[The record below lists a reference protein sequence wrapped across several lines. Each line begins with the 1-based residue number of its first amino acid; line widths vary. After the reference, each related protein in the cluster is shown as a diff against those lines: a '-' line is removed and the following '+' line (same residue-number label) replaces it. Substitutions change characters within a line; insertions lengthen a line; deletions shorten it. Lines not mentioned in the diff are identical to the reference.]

1 MPTCPTCNGTIPPG
15 SSDCPR
21 CRTVISGSG
30 GLDATATQAGAPD
43 RAEAP
48 VASKKNLP
56 ERIAHFAIRRE
67 LGVGGMG
74 AVYLAHDEK
83 MNRDVALKV
92 MSRAQSSDK
101 AEARFEQ
108 EAWIAGRLDHP
119 NIVKVYERGTWEGY
133 PYFSMEVVDGG
144 SLADVIAN
152 MSRTGRDDTWNLA
165 FGSVPY
171 LHWAIRMVVDAARGL
186 DYAHRQ
192 RVVHRDIKPM
202 NLLLSRELGAVK
214 IADFG
219 LAIDVEATRMTTVGS
234 VMGTILF
241 MAPEQIRG
249 EGERIDGRTDVYA
262 LGVTLF
268 ELLTLELPYAGRTQ
282 QLYMSQVLT
291 SEARRARSLNDR
303 VSRDLETVIRKAL
316 EKRQADRYPSAAAFA
331 DDLDNVLHL
340 RPITARPSG
349 PWRRTT
355 KWVQRKPVHAALA
368 ATLAVAI
375 PVIGLVAERAWS
387 ERRAAAIAKLAT
399 LLDEARW
406 NGEHRRFGVM
416 RELAEAALGMAPDHP
431 VALRHRAM
439 AQFLG
444 ASAAASDAARDVLRA
459 SALVDASR
467 IVTLLPGAAWPH
479 AMKGFML
486 AVMKRTREA
495 EAEDAESARLRGS
508 TASDDDVGEDA
519 GLAQAR
525 GDRKRAV
532 ALYSELIRRHP
543 DSVRAIASRA
553 LIYEELG
560 DADAAFTDYRVA
572 AGLDP
577 NYDLTLIDL
586 ARMSADRDKLDD
598 AEGYL
603 ARAMTIDPDNAF
615 ALEEHG
621 RLLTKRGREAKSRG
635 DAAQASRLFEQSEAA
650 SSSAAKRSSGVVWA
664 ELNLAT
670 AVSERAKLQEPPDR
684 ALMSRAIEG
693 YEGVLRRFAATH
705 PGTQEQ
711 DVYDAALTNTCDAQL
726 AIGRLQEAMATC
738 KGLTERHPD
747 SAVAFYNLAGAYTL
761 LGKKRE
767 ALDALA
773 MDAKLGD
780 RDHEYLAADPWFA
793 TLRSEPDFKAIL
805 AAMKDAHPPG

>member
-1 MPTCPTCNGTIPPG
+1 MATCPTCNGTIPPG
-15 SSDCPR
+15 SGDCPR
-21 CRTVISGSG
+21 CRTLASGSG
-30 GLDATATQAGAPD
+30 GLDRTATQVGSPD
-43 RAEAP
+43 RTDGP
-48 VASKKNLP
+48 TASRNALP
-56 ERIAHFAIRRE
+56 ERIAHFVIRRE
-67 LGVGGMG
+67 LGAGGMG
-74 AVYLAHDEK
+74 TVFLAHDER
-83 MNRDVALKV
+83 MNREVALKV
-92 MSRAQSSDK
+92 MSRAQSTQKS
-101 AEARFEQ
+101 ELRFEQ

-133 PYFSMEVVDGG
+133 PYFSMEVVEGG

-152 MSRTGRDDTWNLA
+152 MSRAGRDVARNLA
-165 FGSVPY
+165 FGSSPY
-171 LHWAIRMVVDAARGL
+171 IHWAIRMVIDAARGL

-192 RVVHRDIKPM
+192 GVVHRDVKPM
-202 NLLLSRELGAVK
+202 NLLLSRELGTVK

-268 ELLTLELPYAGRTQ
+268 ELLTLELPYTGRTQ
-282 QLYMSQVLT
+282 QMYMSQVLT

-316 EKRQADRYPSAAAFA
+316 EKNPKDRYGSAAAFA

-368 ATLAVAI
+368 ATLAVSV
-375 PVIGLVAERAWS
+375 PVVGFVAQRVWS
-387 ERRAAAIAKLAT
+387 DRRAAAHARLAT
-399 LLDEARW
+399 LIDEARW
-406 NGEHRRFGVM
+406 NGEHRRYDVM
-416 RELAEAALGMAPDHP
+416 RERADAALAMDPNDP
-431 VALRHRAM
+431 MALRHRAM

-444 ASAAASDAARDVLRA
+444 AAPAAEGAPRDALRTSAFA
-459 SALVDASR
+459 DASR
-467 IVTLLPGAAWPH
+467 VATLLPGAAWPH
-479 AMKGFML
+479 ALKAYML
-486 AVMKRTREA
+486 TVMGRK
-495 EAEDAESARLRGS
+495 EDAASEDEAAARLRGA

-519 GLAQAR
+519 SLAQVR
-525 GDRKRAV
+525 GDRKKAV
-532 ALYSELIRRHP
+532 AQYSELIRRHP
-543 DSVRAIASRA
+543 DSARAIASRA
-553 LIYEELG
+553 LIFEELG
-560 DADAAFTDYRVA
+560 DPDAALTDYRVA

-586 ARMSADRDKLDD
+586 ARMCADRGKLDD

-603 ARAMTIDPDNAF
+603 ARAMAIDPENAF
-615 ALEEHG
+615 ALEEQG
-621 RLLTKRGREAKSRG
+621 RLLIKRGRESKSRG
-635 DAAQASRLFEQSEAA
+635 DVARAARLFEESEAA
-650 SSSAAKRSSGVVWA
+650 SSAAAKRSSGVVWA

-684 ALMSRAIEG
+684 ALMSRAIDG
-693 YEGVLRRFAATH
+693 YENVLERFASAR
-705 PGTQEQ
+705 PGTQRQ
-711 DVYDAALTNTCDAQL
+711 DAYDAALTNTCDAQL

-747 SAVAFYNLAGAYTL
+747 SAVAFYNLAGAYAL
-761 LGKKRE
+761 NGKKNE

-773 MDAKLGD
+773 KDAALGD
-780 RDHEYLAADPWFA
+780 NDAEYLAADPWFA
-793 TLRSEPDFKAIL
+793 ALRDEPRFKTIL
-805 AAMKDAHPPG
+805 ATMKSGHPPG